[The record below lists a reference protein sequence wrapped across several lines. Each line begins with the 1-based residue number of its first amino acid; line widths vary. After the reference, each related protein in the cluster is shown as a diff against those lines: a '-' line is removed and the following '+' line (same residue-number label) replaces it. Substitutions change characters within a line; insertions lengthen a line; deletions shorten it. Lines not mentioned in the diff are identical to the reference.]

1 MRRDSAY
8 VACCT
13 NLPCSIGSI
22 KYKAHLQ
29 FPPDE
34 VACKWAVVGRKLSAY
49 PCRLYRFFRPTC
61 LSCFLSD
68 GLSLKGGK
76 CFRAGITAFKT
87 TLTAYG
93 RKVVLY

>member
-34 VACKWAVVGRKLSAY
+34 VACKWAVVGRKLSVY

-68 GLSLKGGK
+68 GLSLKQS
-76 CFRAGITAFKT
+76 REAFCRG
-87 TLTAYG
+87 A
-93 RKVVLY
+93 